1 MEGEVTIKIPTPEIL
16 EEDQC
21 SAEGFLIFL
30 IEYFQ
35 EIHWTKIIDGFIIK
49 ELLLKQLRD
58 LNIVT
63 GEDSTYF
70 NKSEALAGL
79 DHSIMK
85 GKNTIHQYI
94 FKLANPAQS
103 RTITINRFKE
113 VARLQDG
120 CSFGE
125 LALLK
130 NDGRAATI
138 QCATQTRFATLHRKD
153 YIWTIGQE
161 EKRKLKEVVTFFRG
175 FRIFANLRAN
185 VIEKV
190 VKYMEKMDFKRGQKV
205 YCEGSSRVDGLY
217 FIT

>member
-1 MEGEVTIKIPTPEIL
+1 M
-16 EEDQC
+16 
-21 SAEGFLIFL
+21 
-30 IEYFQ
+30 
-35 EIHWTKIIDGFIIK
+35 
-49 ELLLKQLRD
+49 
-58 LNIVT
+58 
-63 GEDSTYF
+63 
-70 NKSEALAGL
+70 
-79 DHSIMK
+79 
-85 GKNTIHQYI
+85 
-94 FKLANPAQS
+94 
-103 RTITINRFKE
+103 TINRFKE

-138 QCATQTRFATLHRKD
+138 QCSMPTRFATLHRKD

-190 VKYMEKMDFKRGQKV
+190 VKYMEKVDFMRGQKV
-205 YCEGSSRVDGLY
+205 YREGLSKVDGLY